1 MATPKRIP
9 RLRSQLPQCYHEG
22 FLEKKSIKDKVSEH
36 ECVRFRVKYIEKL
49 DLSELLSV
57 SDDGCR
63 DRKLDSARFTL
74 HMKNEDIKMIPYSY
88 LQLFTPGYKVK
99 QYDLSCPLLS
109 DIQAPS
115 LEARELWK
123 GFVLSVAKLSVPA
136 SLNLLPG
143 QIHMMKEVI
152 KKEKIRLQSYSSPD
166 CHLYLPVISE
176 MPACYYNVS
185 RTEAELRL
193 EKNPERGNLLLR
205 PRKEGASFAITTRED
220 VNGSVFKH
228 YRVSRRPEGGFSI
241 DIEFPIPC
249 STLHD
254 VINCME
260 KKTNGVFKPFL
271 IEDHYEETIKYFK
284 ANEENGELTVHDVA
298 NSHLGSPPAPPSKG
312 VLMSNVFFRV
322 FTYDEA
328 NEETFETSVSQATNS
343 PLPSPPAPPPKP
355 AKRDQRP
362 DVDTPESIYLN
373 DPGKCESNSSIISGL
388 TVLVSYGFGLI
399 DCFCYSGLPC
409 EFSEDE
415 GDFIGPG
422 PPVVPRQQAL
432 AEELKLLFKKR
443 QAIPE

>member
-1 MATPKRIP
+1 MATPKRTP
-9 RLRSQLPQCYHEG
+9 RVRSQLPQCYHEG
-22 FLEKKSIKDKVSEH
+22 FLEKKSIKDKVGRKLWTSL
-36 ECVRFRVKYIEKL
+36 CGKSLFFFNSTKDSVYIEKL
-49 DLSELLSV
+49 DLSDLLSV

-74 HMKNEDIKMIPYSY
+74 HMKNDDIKMI
-88 LQLFTPGYKVK
+88 
-99 QYDLSCPLLS
+99 
-109 DIQAPS
+109 APS

-123 GFVLSVAKLSVPA
+123 GFMLSVAKLSLPA

-152 KKEKIRLQSYSSPD
+152 KKEKIRLASYSSPD

-205 PRKEGASFAITTRED
+205 PSKEGASFAITTRED

-241 DIEFPIPC
+241 DIEIPIPC

-260 KKTNGVFKPFL
+260 KKTNGVFKRFL
-271 IEDHYEETIKYFK
+271 MEDHYEETIKYFK
-284 ANEENGELTVHDVA
+284 ANEENGELTVHDVP
-298 NSHLGSPPAPPSKG
+298 NSHLGSPPAPPSKA
-312 VLMSNVFFRV
+312 
-322 FTYDEA
+322 A
-328 NEETFETSVSQATNS
+328 NEETFETSVCQATKG

-355 AKRDQRP
+355 VKRDQIP
-362 DVDTPESIYLN
+362 DVDTSESIYLN
-373 DPGKCESNSSIISGL
+373 EPGS
-388 TVLVSYGFGLI
+388 
-399 DCFCYSGLPC
+399 PC

-415 GDFIGPG
+415 GDFTCTG
-422 PPVVPRQQAL
+422 PPVVPRQPVRLPHQNSMPSLLSAGGEKVALKPPGYPNHCPRSQSVSDMFENKSQQGSKPPAL
-432 AEELKLLFKKR
+432 AVELKLFFKNRK
-443 QAIPE
+443 AIPE